1 MTDNIADRLEN
12 LPADNGVMVV
22 FLIELVYFPMIQMP
36 SEPEVRIGFLIKAV
50 SLVPL
55 ISQDPE
61 HRGCSPCAFSLG
73 WNLLL
78 IQRGSNLT
86 CALPRQSL
94 IENKPHPFR
103 LILFNDKFP
112 VSESVAVWRIA
123 EFEGAVLKAVPYSPL
138 AVLGNRN

>member
-1 MTDNIADRLEN
+1 
-12 LPADNGVMVV
+12 
-22 FLIELVYFPMIQMP
+22 MIQMS
-36 SEPEVRIGFLIKAV
+36 SEPEVRIGFLIKAI

-94 IENKPHPFR
+94 IENKPHPFC

-112 VSESVAVWRIA
+112 VSKSVAVWRIA